1 MDLKLGRNGNMNCF
15 GREIVN
21 DNTAINVPC
30 AWLQYW
36 VELDSAAQA
45 GDYKAYLDNYSEQQR
60 AAGRFERPTPA
71 CAT

>member
-1 MDLKLGRNGNMNCF
+1 M
-15 GREIVN
+15 
-21 DNTAINVPC
+21 
-30 AWLQYW
+30 QYW